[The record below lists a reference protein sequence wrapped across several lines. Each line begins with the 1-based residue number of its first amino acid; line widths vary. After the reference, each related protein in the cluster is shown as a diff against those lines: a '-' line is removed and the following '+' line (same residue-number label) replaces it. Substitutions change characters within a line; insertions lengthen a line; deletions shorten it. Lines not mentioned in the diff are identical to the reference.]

1 MSVKKAV
8 IPVAGFATRFLPACK
23 SVPKCMLTI
32 VDKPIIQYL
41 VDEAV
46 ASGIE
51 EILLVVG
58 RKKEVVEDYFS
69 EDKELEDFLKERGKE
84 SFIPQISNLS
94 GKAKI
99 HFIEEEGGAKGLGHA
114 IYMAKDF
121 VGNEPFA
128 IMYGDVIMQGEKPCL
143 KEIIEQHEKL
153 GASIIG
159 VEKVDWKDVPKY
171 GNVSGELIS
180 DRLYKVEKMQEKP
193 KVEETKSNLA
203 ISDRHVLMPDLFD
216 FLEKTKPGKGGE
228 IQVTDAYNSMVNT
241 KEGVY
246 AYDYKA
252 TRFDSGDKLGFV
264 KASVDETLRRPELRD
279 SMIEFLKSLNI
290 WLDNF

>member
-1 MSVKKAV
+1 MSVRKAV

-23 SVPKCMLTI
+23 SLPKCMLTI
-32 VDKPIIQYL
+32 LDKAIIQYL

-46 ASGIE
+46 ESGIE

-58 RKKEVVEDYFS
+58 RKKEIIENYFS
-69 EDKELEDFLKERGKE
+69 EDKELQDFLVERGKE
-84 SFIPQISNLS
+84 SFIPQITNLS

-128 IMYGDVIMQGEKPCL
+128 IMYGDVLMQGEKPCL

-153 GASIIG
+153 GASVIG
-159 VEKVDWKDVPKY
+159 VEEVEWKDVPKY

-203 ISDRHVLMPDLFD
+203 ISDRHVLMPELFD
-216 FLEKTKPGKGGE
+216 FLANIKPGKGGE
-228 IQVTDAYNSMVNT
+228 IQVTDAYNSMVST

-246 AYDYKA
+246 AYNYKA
-252 TRFDSGDKLGFV
+252 KRFDAGDKLGFV
-264 KASVDETLRRPELRD
+264 KASIDETLRRPELRD
-279 SMIEFLKSLNI
+279 DLVEFIKSLN
-290 WLDNF
+290 L

>member
-1 MSVKKAV
+1 MSVRKAV

-23 SVPKCMLTI
+23 SLPKCMLTI
-32 VDKPIIQYL
+32 LDKPIIQYL

-46 ASGIE
+46 ESGIE

-58 RKKEVVEDYFS
+58 RKKEVVQDYFS
-69 EDKELEDFLKERGKE
+69 DDKELKDFLIERGKE
-84 SFIPQISNLS
+84 SFIPQVTNLS
-94 GKAKI
+94 GKAKLN
-99 HFIEEEGGAKGLGHA
+99 FIEEEGGAKGLGHA

-128 IMYGDVIMQGEKPCL
+128 IMYGDVIMQGNKPCL

-153 GASIIG
+153 GASVIG
-159 VEKVDWKDVPKY
+159 VEKVEWKDVPKY
-171 GNVSGELIS
+171 GNVSGEAIT

-193 KVEETKSNLA
+193 KIEETKSNLA

-246 AYDYKA
+246 AYNYEA

-264 KASVDETLRRPELRD
+264 KASIDETLRRPELRD
-279 SMIEFLKSLNI
+279 DLIEFLRGLK
-290 WLDNF
+290 F

>member
-1 MSVKKAV
+1 MSVRKAV

-46 ASGIE
+46 AAGIE

-58 RKKEVVEDYFS
+58 RKKEVIEDYFS
-69 EDKELEDFLKERGKE
+69 EDKELEDFLVERGKE
-84 SFIPQISNLS
+84 SFLPLVTNMS

-114 IYMAKDF
+114 ILMAKDF

-128 IMYGDVIMQGEKPCL
+128 IMYGDVIMQGEKPCI
-143 KEIIEQHEKL
+143 KEMIEQYEKL
-153 GASIIG
+153 GASVIG
-159 VEKVDWKDVPKY
+159 VEKVEWKDVPKY
-171 GNVSGELIS
+171 GNVSGEEIS

-203 ISDRHVLMPDLFD
+203 ISDRHVVLPEIFG

-246 AYDYKA
+246 AYDYEA

-264 KASVDETLRRPELRD
+264 KASIDETLRRPELREEL
-279 SMIEFLKSLNI
+279 IKFIKTLEI
-290 WLDNF
+290 

>member
-1 MSVKKAV
+1 MSVRKAV

-46 ASGIE
+46 AAGIE

-58 RKKEVVEDYFS
+58 RKKEVIEDYFS
-69 EDKELEDFLKERGKE
+69 EDEELEDFLVERGKE
-84 SFIPQISNLS
+84 SFLPLVTNMS

-99 HFIEEEGGAKGLGHA
+99 SFIEEGGAKGLGHA
-114 IYMAKDF
+114 ILMAKDF

-128 IMYGDVIMQGEKPCL
+128 IMYGDVIMQGEKPCI
-143 KEIIEQHEKL
+143 KEMIEQYEKL
-153 GASIIG
+153 GASVIG
-159 VEKVDWKDVPKY
+159 VEKVEWKDVPKY
-171 GNVSGELIS
+171 GNVSGEEIS

-203 ISDRHVLMPDLFD
+203 ISDRHVLLPELFD

-264 KASVDETLRRPELRD
+264 KASIDETLRRPELRD
-279 SMIEFLKSLNI
+279 DLISFIKSLDI
-290 WLDNF
+290 

>member
-1 MSVKKAV
+1 MGVRKAV

-58 RKKEVVEDYFS
+58 RKKEIVEDYFS
-69 EDKELEDFLKERGKE
+69 EDKELKDFLIERGKE
-84 SFIPQISNLS
+84 SFVTQITNLS

-99 HFIEEEGGAKGLGHA
+99 HFVEEEGGAKGLGHA

-153 GASIIG
+153 GGSVIG
-159 VEKVDWKDVPKY
+159 VEKVEWKDVPKY
-171 GNVSGELIS
+171 GNVSGEAIT

-203 ISDRHVLMPDLFD
+203 ISDRHVLMPELFD

-246 AYDYKA
+246 AYDYEAK
-252 TRFDSGDKLGFV
+252 RFDSGDKLGFV
-264 KASVDETLRRPELRD
+264 KASIDETLRRPELREELVKF
-279 SMIEFLKSLNI
+279 IKT
-290 WLDNF
+290 LDI

>member
-264 KASVDETLRRPELRD
+264 KASIDETLRRPELRED
-279 SMIEFLKSLNI
+279 LIKFIKSLDI
-290 WLDNF
+290 

>member
-1 MSVKKAV
+1 MSVRKAV

-32 VDKPIIQYL
+32 LDKPIIQYL

-58 RKKEVVEDYFS
+58 RKKEVLLDYFS
-69 EDKELEDFLKERGKE
+69 DDVELKEFLKARGKE
-84 SFIPQISNLS
+84 SFIPQIDHLER
-94 GKAKI
+94 KAKI
-99 HFIEEEGGAKGLGHA
+99 SFIEEEGGAKGLGHA

-128 IMYGDVIMQGEKPCL
+128 IMYGDVIMQGNKPCL

-153 GASIIG
+153 GTSVIG
-159 VEKVDWKDVPKY
+159 VERVEWKDVPKY
-171 GNVSGELIS
+171 GNVSGEAVT

-203 ISDRHVLMPDLFD
+203 ISDRHVLMPDLFE
-216 FLEKTKPGKGGE
+216 FLEKTEPGKGGE
-228 IQVTDAYNSMVNT
+228 IQVTDAYNSMVGT

-246 AYDYKA
+246 AYCYEA
-252 TRFDSGDKLGFV
+252 QRFDAGDKLGFV

-279 SMIEFLKSLNI
+279 EMIKYLKSLGI
-290 WLDNF
+290 

>member
-1 MSVKKAV
+1 MSVRKAV

-23 SVPKCMLTI
+23 SLPKCMLTI
-32 VDKPIIQYL
+32 LDKPIIQYL

-290 WLDNF
+290 

>member
-23 SVPKCMLTI
+23 SLPKCMLTI

-58 RKKEVVEDYFS
+58 RKKEVVLDYFS
-69 EDKELEDFLKERGKE
+69 EDVELKEFLKERGKE
-84 SFIPQISNLS
+84 SFIPQIENLS

-153 GASIIG
+153 GTSVIG
-159 VEKVDWKDVPKY
+159 VERVEWKDVSKY
-171 GNVSGELIS
+171 GNVSGEAVT

-193 KVEETKSNLA
+193 KPEETKSNLA
-203 ISDRHVLMPDLFD
+203 ISDRHVLMPDLFE
-216 FLEKTKPGKGGE
+216 FLENTKPGKGGE
-228 IQVTDAYNSMVNT
+228 IQVTDAYNSMVGT

-246 AYDYKA
+246 AYCYESK
-252 TRFDSGDKLGFV
+252 RFDSGDKLGFV
-264 KASVDETLRRPELRD
+264 KASIDETLRRPELRD
-279 SMIEFLKSLNI
+279 ELVKFIKSLNI
-290 WLDNF
+290 

>member
-23 SVPKCMLTI
+23 SIPKCMLTI
-32 VDKPIIQYL
+32 LDKPIIQYL

-46 ASGIE
+46 AAGIE

-58 RKKEVVEDYFS
+58 RKKEIILDYFS
-69 EDKELEDFLKERGKE
+69 EDAELEEFLKERGKE
-84 SFIPQISNLS
+84 SFISQVKGLS
-94 GKAKI
+94 GKAKVS
-99 HFIEEEGGAKGLGHA
+99 FIEEEGGAKGLGHA

-128 IMYGDVIMQGEKPCL
+128 IMYGDVIMQGKKPCL

-153 GASIIG
+153 GTSVIR
-159 VEKVDWKDVPKY
+159 VERVDWKDVPKY
-171 GNVSGELIS
+171 GNVSGEAVT

-193 KVEETKSNLA
+193 KIEETKSNLA

-216 FLEKTKPGKGGE
+216 FLEKTEPGKGGE
-228 IQVTDAYNSMVNT
+228 IQVTDAYNSMVGT

-246 AYDYKA
+246 AYCYEA
-252 TRFDSGDKLGFV
+252 ERFDSGDKLGFV
-264 KASVDETLRRPELRD
+264 KASIDETLRRPELRED
-279 SMIEFLKSLNI
+279 LVNYIKSLNI
-290 WLDNF
+290 

>member
-46 ASGIE
+46 ASGIK

-228 IQVTDAYNSMVNT
+228 IQVTDAYNSMVST

-290 WLDNF
+290 

>member
-84 SFIPQISNLS
+84 SFISSSNQL
-94 GKAKI
+94 
-99 HFIEEEGGAKGLGHA
+99 
-114 IYMAKDF
+114 
-121 VGNEPFA
+121 
-128 IMYGDVIMQGEKPCL
+128 C
-143 KEIIEQHEKL
+143 
-153 GASIIG
+153 
-159 VEKVDWKDVPKY
+159 
-171 GNVSGELIS
+171 
-180 DRLYKVEKMQEKP
+180 QERQK
-193 KVEETKSNLA
+193 
-203 ISDRHVLMPDLFD
+203 F
-216 FLEKTKPGKGGE
+216 
-228 IQVTDAYNSMVNT
+228 
-241 KEGVY
+241 
-246 AYDYKA
+246 
-252 TRFDSGDKLGFV
+252 
-264 KASVDETLRRPELRD
+264 TL
-279 SMIEFLKSLNI
+279 
-290 WLDNF
+290 

>member
-23 SVPKCMLTI
+23 SLPKCMLTI
-32 VDKPIIQYL
+32 LDKPIIQYL

-58 RKKEVVEDYFS
+58 RKKEIVEDYFL
-69 EDKELEDFLKERGKE
+69 EDKELEDFLIERGKE
-84 SFIPQISNLS
+84 RFIPQVTNLS

-99 HFIEEEGGAKGLGHA
+99 HFIEEEGGAQGLGHA

-159 VEKVDWKDVPKY
+159 VEKVDWEDVPKY

-180 DRLYKVEKMQEKP
+180 ERLYKVEKMQEKP

-216 FLEKTKPGKGGE
+216 FLAVTKPGKGGE
-228 IQVTDAYNSMVNT
+228 IQVTDAYNSMVST

-264 KASVDETLRRPELRD
+264 KASIDETLRRPELRD
-279 SMIEFLKSLNI
+279 DLIKFIKSLEI
-290 WLDNF
+290 

>member
-23 SVPKCMLTI
+23 SLPKCMLTI
-32 VDKPIIQYL
+32 LDKPIIQYL

-46 ASGIE
+46 ESGIE

-58 RKKEVVEDYFS
+58 RKKEIVQDYFS
-69 EDKELEDFLKERGKE
+69 EDRELEEFLKERGKE
-84 SFIPQISNLS
+84 KFIPQVTNLS

-143 KEIIEQHEKL
+143 KEIIEEHEKL
-153 GASIIG
+153 GASVIG
-159 VEKVDWKDVPKY
+159 VEKVEWKDVPKY
-171 GNVSGELIS
+171 GNVSGEAIN

-193 KVEETKSNLA
+193 KIEETKSNLA

-216 FLEKTKPGKGGE
+216 FLANTKPGKGGE

-246 AYDYKA
+246 AYDYEA

-264 KASVDETLRRPELRD
+264 KASIDETLRRPELRD
-279 SMIEFLKSLNI
+279 DLIKFIKSLDI
-290 WLDNF
+290 

>member
-203 ISDRHVLMPDLFD
+203 ISDRNVLMPELFD
-216 FLEKTKPGKGGE
+216 FLDKTKPGKGGE
-228 IQVTDAYNSMVNT
+228 IQVTDAYNSMVST

-264 KASVDETLRRPELRD
+264 KASVDETLRRPELRE

-290 WLDNF
+290 

>member
-1 MSVKKAV
+1 MSVRKAV

-23 SVPKCMLTI
+23 SLPKCMLTI
-32 VDKPIIQYL
+32 LDKPIIQYL

-46 ASGIE
+46 ESGIE

-58 RKKEVVEDYFS
+58 RKKEVVQDYFS
-69 EDKELEDFLKERGKE
+69 DDKELKDFLIERGKE
-84 SFIPQISNLS
+84 SFIPQVTNLS

-128 IMYGDVIMQGEKPCL
+128 IMYGDVIMQGNKPCL

-153 GASIIG
+153 GASVIG
-159 VEKVDWKDVPKY
+159 VEKVEWKDVPKY
-171 GNVSGELIS
+171 GNVSGEAIT

-193 KVEETKSNLA
+193 KIEETKSNLA

-246 AYDYKA
+246 AYNYEA

-264 KASVDETLRRPELRD
+264 KASIDETLRRPELRD
-279 SMIEFLKSLNI
+279 DLIEFLKGLK
-290 WLDNF
+290 F

>member
-1 MSVKKAV
+1 
-8 IPVAGFATRFLPACK
+8 
-23 SVPKCMLTI
+23 
-32 VDKPIIQYL
+32 
-41 VDEAV
+41 
-46 ASGIE
+46 
-51 EILLVVG
+51 
-58 RKKEVVEDYFS
+58 
-69 EDKELEDFLKERGKE
+69 
-84 SFIPQISNLS
+84 
-94 GKAKI
+94 
-99 HFIEEEGGAKGLGHA
+99 
-114 IYMAKDF
+114 MAKDF

-128 IMYGDVIMQGEKPCL
+128 IMYGDVIMQGDKPCL

-153 GASIIG
+153 GSSVIG
-159 VEKVDWKDVPKY
+159 VERVDWKDVPKY
-171 GNVSGELIS
+171 GNVSGEAVT

-246 AYDYKA
+246 AYLYEAK
-252 TRFDSGDKLGFV
+252 RFDSGDKLGFV

-279 SMIEFLKSLNI
+279 DLIKFIKSLDI
-290 WLDNF
+290 

>member
-23 SVPKCMLTI
+23 SLPKCMLTI
-32 VDKPIIQYL
+32 LDKPIIQYL

-58 RKKEVVEDYFS
+58 RKKEIVEDYFL
-69 EDKELEDFLKERGKE
+69 EDKELEDFLIERGKE
-84 SFIPQISNLS
+84 RFIPQVTNLS

-99 HFIEEEGGAKGLGHA
+99 HFIEEEGGAQGLGHA

-159 VEKVDWKDVPKY
+159 VEKVDWEDVPKY

-216 FLEKTKPGKGGE
+216 FLAVTKPGKGGE
-228 IQVTDAYNSMVNT
+228 IQVTDAYNSMVST

-264 KASVDETLRRPELRD
+264 KASIDETLRRPELRD
-279 SMIEFLKSLNI
+279 DLIKFIKSLEI
-290 WLDNF
+290 

>member
-23 SVPKCMLTI
+23 SIPKCMLTI

-46 ASGIE
+46 ESGIE
-51 EILLVVG
+51 EILLIVG
-58 RKKEVVEDYFS
+58 RKKEIIKDYFS
-69 EDKELEDFLKERGKE
+69 EDKELEDFLMERGKE
-84 SFIPQISNLS
+84 SFIPQIKNLS

-99 HFIEEEGGAKGLGHA
+99 TFMEQDGGAKGLGHA
-114 IYMAKDF
+114 IYQSKDF

-128 IMYGDVIMQGEKPCL
+128 IMYGDVIMQGKKPCL
-143 KEIIEQHEKL
+143 KEIIEKHEEL
-153 GASIIG
+153 GSSIIG
-159 VEKVDWKDVPKY
+159 VEEVEWKDVPKY
-171 GNVSGELIS
+171 GNVSGEKVG

-203 ISDRHVLMPDLFD
+203 ISDRHVLMPDLFK
-216 FLEKTKPGKGGE
+216 FLETTKPGKGGE
-228 IQVTDAYNSMVNT
+228 IQVTDAYNSMVST

-246 AYDYKA
+246 AYKYES

-264 KASVDETLRRPELRD
+264 KAAIDETLRRPEMRD
-279 SMIEFLKSLNI
+279 DLVKFIKSLNI
-290 WLDNF
+290 

>member
-1 MSVKKAV
+1 MSVRKAV

-32 VDKPIIQYL
+32 LDKPIIQYL

-58 RKKEVVEDYFS
+58 RKKEVLLDYFS
-69 EDKELEDFLKERGKE
+69 EDIELKDFLKERGKE
-84 SFIPQISNLS
+84 SFIPQIENLS

-99 HFIEEEGGAKGLGHA
+99 SFIEEEGGAKGLGHA

-128 IMYGDVIMQGEKPCL
+128 IMYGDVIMQGERPCL

-153 GASIIG
+153 GTSVIG
-159 VEKVDWKDVPKY
+159 VERVEWKDVPKY
-171 GNVSGELIS
+171 GNVSGEAIT
-180 DRLYKVEKMQEKP
+180 DKLYKVEKMQEKP

-228 IQVTDAYNSMVNT
+228 IQVTDAYNSMVGT

-246 AYDYKA
+246 AYCYEAK
-252 TRFDSGDKLGFV
+252 RFDSGDKLGFV
-264 KASVDETLRRPELRD
+264 KASVDETLRRPELRED
-279 SMIEFLKSLNI
+279 LIKFIKSLDI
-290 WLDNF
+290 

>member
-1 MSVKKAV
+1 MSVRKAV

-23 SVPKCMLTI
+23 SLPKCMLTI
-32 VDKPIIQYL
+32 LDKPIIQYL

-69 EDKELEDFLKERGKE
+69 EDKELEEFLIERGKE
-84 SFIPQISNLS
+84 SFIPQVTNLS

-228 IQVTDAYNSMVNT
+228 IQVTDAYNSMVST
-241 KEGVY
+241 EEGVY

-264 KASVDETLRRPELRD
+264 KASVDETLRRPELRE

-290 WLDNF
+290 

>member
-23 SVPKCMLTI
+23 SVPKCMLSI

-41 VDEAV
+41 VNEAEE
-46 ASGIE
+46 AGIE
-51 EILLVVG
+51 DILLIVG
-58 RKKEVVEDYFS
+58 RKKEIVEDYFS
-69 EDKELEDFLKERGKE
+69 EDKELIDFLKERGKE
-84 SFIPQISNLS
+84 SFIPQVTNLS

-99 HFIEEEGGAKGLGHA
+99 HFIEQDGGAKGLGHA

-153 GASIIG
+153 GASVIG
-159 VEKVDWKDVPKY
+159 VEQVEWKDVPKY
-171 GNVSGELIS
+171 GNVSGEAIN

-203 ISDRHVLMPDLFD
+203 ISDRHVLLPEIFD
-216 FLEKTKPGKGGE
+216 ILAETKPGKGGE
-228 IQVTDAYNSMVNT
+228 IQVTDAYNSMVHT

-246 AYDYKA
+246 AYRYEA

-264 KASVDETLRRPELRD
+264 KASIDETLRRPELRED
-279 SMIEFLKSLNI
+279 LIKFIKSLDI
-290 WLDNF
+290 

>member
-1 MSVKKAV
+1 MSVKKDV

-228 IQVTDAYNSMVNT
+228 IQVTDAYNSMVST

-290 WLDNF
+290 

>member
-1 MSVKKAV
+1 MSVRKAV

-23 SVPKCMLTI
+23 SLPKCMLTI
-32 VDKPIIQYL
+32 LDKPIIQYL

-58 RKKEVVEDYFS
+58 RKKEVLLDYFS
-69 EDKELEDFLKERGKE
+69 DDTELKEFLKERGKE
-84 SFIPQISNLS
+84 SFIPQIDNLS

-99 HFIEEEGGAKGLGHA
+99 SFIEEEGGAKGLGHA

-128 IMYGDVIMQGEKPCL
+128 IMYGDVIMQGDKPCL

-153 GASIIG
+153 GTSVIG
-159 VEKVDWKDVPKY
+159 VERVDWKDVPKY
-171 GNVSGELIS
+171 GNVSGEAVT
-180 DRLYKVEKMQEKP
+180 DRLYRVEKMQEKP

-203 ISDRHVLMPDLFD
+203 ISDRHVLMPDLFN
-216 FLEKTKPGKGGE
+216 FLENTKPGKGGE
-228 IQVTDAYNSMVNT
+228 IQVTDAYNSMVGT

-246 AYDYKA
+246 AYCYEAK
-252 TRFDSGDKLGFV
+252 RFDSGDKLGFV
-264 KASVDETLRRPELRD
+264 KASIDETLRRPELRED
-279 SMIEFLKSLNI
+279 LIQFIKSLDI
-290 WLDNF
+290 